1 MSQVPSCLR
10 NALLGGAGLWPQP
23 SPCLPAKGLLCALP
37 QSSSTTLFPPGG
49 LARVSPAHLCL
60 GPTWQVPVHLGL
72 HALARLLAGS
82 AIHSRTQS
90 AGCFTGNYYVTGL
103 ELATVS
109 SSWGS
114 HGLWLRSWG
123 VKEITS
129 VNGGQPIL
137 SKETEGMLL
146 VSSSSRRAS
155 FLGPGPF
162 KMTTPDSE
170 PHPPASLTPG
180 SGAQWLNAPAQG
192 GAWWQPLAG
201 TPSASPQTC
210 THRQEQLHAGS
221 VDSGGQGPPAPRDR
235 EGPEPGN
242 GRGLLPLSRCE
253 VIYGGE
259 KPSLLCA
266 SHLQEGLFGF

>member
-146 VSSSSRRAS
+146 VSFSSCRAP

-170 PHPPASLTPG
+170 PHPPAPPHSWLWCMVAQRTCPG
-180 SGAQWLNAPAQG
+180 WGMVAAPGRDTLGQPSDMHPQARAAACWVCRQWGTRPAR
-192 GAWWQPLAG
+192 
-201 TPSASPQTC
+201 PS
-210 THRQEQLHAGS
+210 
-221 VDSGGQGPPAPRDR
+221 
-235 EGPEPGN
+235 
-242 GRGLLPLSRCE
+242 
-253 VIYGGE
+253 
-259 KPSLLCA
+259 
-266 SHLQEGLFGF
+266 